1 MTSSRREFLKRGTW
15 MALAAGVPLSL
26 TQRVPGMETTESS
39 APSGLSKAAFESQLN
54 TKFLINHETS
64 KVLAELVAVTDLSSR
79 KQRKA
84 GKEGFSLVF
93 RAGTDPIL
101 EQNTYLIEHQALGMF
116 SFLLVP
122 VGRNDPRTQH
132 YEAIVNRLYP

>member
-26 TQRVPGMETTESS
+26 TQRVPGMETRESS
-39 APSGLSKAAFESQLN
+39 ARSTLSKAAFESQLN
-54 TKFLINHETS
+54 TKFLINDETS
-64 KVLAELVAVTDLSSR
+64 KVVAELIGVSDLGSR

-93 RAGTDPIL
+93 RAGTDRIL
-101 EQNTYLIEHQALGMF
+101 AQNTYLIEHEALGMF

-122 VGRNDPRTQH
+122 IGRKHSRTQH

>member
-26 TQRVPGMETTESS
+26 TQRVPGMETTESPARS
-39 APSGLSKAAFESQLN
+39 ALSKAAFESQLN
-54 TKFLINHETS
+54 TKFFINHETS
-64 KVLAELVAVTDLSSR
+64 KVVAELVGVTDLGSR

-93 RAGTDPIL
+93 RAGTDRVL
-101 EQNTYLIEHQALGMF
+101 AQNTYLIEHEALGMF

-122 VGRNDPRTQH
+122 IGRKHSRTQH
-132 YEAIVNRLYP
+132 YEAVVNRLYP